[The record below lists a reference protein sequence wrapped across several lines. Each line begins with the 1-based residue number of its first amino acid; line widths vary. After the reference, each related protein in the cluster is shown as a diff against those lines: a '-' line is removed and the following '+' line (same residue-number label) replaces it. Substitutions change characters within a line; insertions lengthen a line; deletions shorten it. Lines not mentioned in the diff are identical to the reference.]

1 MGFTQSIT
9 SIGLGGIMAWL
20 ILAFFQV
27 KNTVSYYTQLKPW
40 PLEEDNSN
48 LALVGVGLA
57 SAKPKSSVMDPSQ
70 SAPPQVVIMEPSPQ
84 TVMVEAPSPM
94 SPEVIH
100 VAVPVTAAPA
110 PMAMSASPAP
120 MGSPVI
126 LTPALSPSA

>member
-1 MGFTQSIT
+1 
-9 SIGLGGIMAWL
+9 MAWL

-27 KNTVSYYTQLKPW
+27 KNTVSYYTQLRPW

-57 SAKPKSSVMDPSQ
+57 SAKPKSSVMDPTQ

-84 TVMVEAPSPM
+84 TVMVEAPSPIPPM
-94 SPEVIH
+94 SPEVVH

-110 PMAMSASPAP
+110 PMAMSPSPAS
-120 MGSPVI
+120 MGSPVM